1 MYALY
6 SRSQRGHLFH
16 FCRLVSV
23 ILPDTPAQKRKPNE
37 EQMDKMEEKRKMIND
52 EADEKEEMTKM
63 IKNME
68 KKLYV

>member
-23 ILPDTPAQKRKPNE
+23 ILPETPSQKRRDDKE
-37 EQMDKMEEKRKMIND
+37 EPQNPEETMKMVKNMEEK
-52 EADEKEEMTKM
+52 
-63 IKNME
+63 
-68 KKLYV
+68 LLV

>member
-23 ILPDTPAQKRKPNE
+23 ILPETPSQKRKGDKE
-37 EQMDKMEEKRKMIND
+37 EPHEAEEKMKMVKDMEEK
-52 EADEKEEMTKM
+52 
-63 IKNME
+63 
-68 KKLYV
+68 LYV